1 MAKQWIIDISSIYEQ
16 DERLVKIL
24 FNNPHLEKKFLH
36 KMVDSGKIE
45 IVQFYDQKTGV
56 TKWETTQTIYQIS
69 LLIL

>member
-56 TKWETTQTIYQIS
+56 TK
-69 LLIL
+69 